1 MGKTMDDKVIKK
13 ESVIKAAQFFLTS
26 NQNEKNRIID
36 RMFIEQPSLIEFLDY
51 LDKAINKELTKE
63 VIIQLMAIFYFSI
76 SLQKIKLGKIPFSD
90 FMNSRTQSIEM
101 TKFFH
106 NPNYNFDG
114 ESFKTFFDGYV
125 QKEILNYTYFAIN
138 NQFRIYIETENDSL
152 FIFYILKIFG
162 DVIDQNIE

>member
-1 MGKTMDDKVIKK
+1 
-13 ESVIKAAQFFLTS
+13 
-26 NQNEKNRIID
+26 
-36 RMFIEQPSLIEFLDY
+36 
-51 LDKAINKELTKE
+51 
-63 VIIQLMAIFYFSI
+63 
-76 SLQKIKLGKIPFSD
+76 
-90 FMNSRTQSIEM
+90 M